1 MLGLKW
7 LRKLDERRLKV
18 LLGAFFLAL
27 AVPAAVLIAQA
38 YGQLKWEAFRR
49 NQLLAEDLAAQVDSG
64 LRAAVATEEA
74 RSFGDYSFLVVAG
87 KDAAA
92 NFVQRSPLSAFPVE
106 GAVPGTLGYFQ
117 VDALGN
123 LTTPLLPGPGVD
135 AATYGISADE
145 QSARRTLFASLSEVL
160 AANRLVLRSPDAPGT
175 GGAVSPVPA
184 SEAPAPGS
192 LPALAPAPTQRAS
205 PERAPAT
212 PTPRAS
218 SARAS
223 AAPSASASSAPAAAS
238 ESAPPPTPPS
248 SASLSAP
255 SAAFAPSLE
264 LTRGAA
270 QKLKAQMEKAEE
282 TQAAFDR
289 LAPNAAPAAQNTA
302 DEARPQKELDVDAAS
317 QAAASQAAAPQPAAP
332 QAAAKQLAKSDSRKD
347 AESNVVAAAAPG
359 ANAPSEPRAQVAE
372 RRKRSEQS
380 LVPEAKPADRES
392 DADKTAADNKTART
406 VFRVQTFESELDP
419 LEVGVLDTGE
429 IVMFR
434 NVWRG
439 GQRYIQGALIDR
451 ARFVDL
457 AVGSPYR
464 SSSLASMSD
473 VAVTYRGRPLATLH
487 AATGGVS
494 YESRPVAGLA
504 GTPLHRA
511 RLSPPFG
518 DLELAFSVNQ
528 LPSAPGAL
536 LLLWISVTLAAVLCG
551 GFYFMYRLAVG
562 QMRLARQQQDF
573 VSAVSHELKTP
584 LTSIRMYGE
593 MLKAGWADDAK
604 KQTYYD
610 YIHSESERLSRLI
623 ENVLQLA
630 RLTRSSQQL
639 DVKRVASAELLDMV
653 RSKCATQ
660 AERSGFTL
668 TIRDGV
674 PAGTELALDADAFA
688 QVLINLVDNALKFS
702 SGADRKEIE
711 IASRLETDGWV
722 LFTVRDFGPGIP
734 KGQLKKIF
742 ELFYRPPD
750 ELTRATAGTGIG
762 LALVLQLT
770 AAMGGRVEVRNC
782 EPGAEFRVSF
792 PAEVAAS

>member
-1 MLGLKW
+1 MLGAKW
-7 LRKLDERRLKV
+7 FRKLDERRLGI

-49 NQLLAEDLAAQVDSG
+49 NQLLAEDLAARVDAG
-64 LRAAVATEEA
+64 LRAEVAAEEA

-123 LTTPLLPGPGVD
+123 LTTPLLPGPDVD
-135 AATYGISADE
+135 PAAYGITADE
-145 QSARRTLFASLSEVL
+145 QMARRALFASLSEVL
-160 AANRLVLRSPDAPGT
+160 AANRLVLRSLDASVVGNAEPSARAQAPAPAST
-175 GGAVSPVPA
+175 SPPSSSAVSPAPRSSSAA
-184 SEAPAPGS
+184 SSGP
-192 LPALAPAPTQRAS
+192 S
-205 PERAPAT
+205 PEE
-212 PTPRAS
+212 S
-218 SARAS
+218 SATKTLNS
-223 AAPSASASSAPAAAS
+223 P
-238 ESAPPPTPPS
+238 
-248 SASLSAP
+248 
-255 SAAFAPSLE
+255 FAPSVAF
-264 LTRGAA
+264 TRDDA
-270 QKLKAQMEKAEE
+270 QKLKAQIDQAEA

-289 LAPNAAPAAQNTA
+289 LAPSAPPLAKEMSEETKVRAQAAPAP
-302 DEARPQKELDVDAAS
+302 ARQAAS
-317 QAAASQAAAPQPAAP
+317 DEVAGADKREVAATTG
-332 QAAAKQLAKSDSRKD
+332 
-347 AESNVVAAAAPG
+347 VVAG
-359 ANAPSEPRAQVAE
+359 AITASETHPQVE
-372 RRKRSEQS
+372 QRRKRSEQS
-380 LVPEAKPADRES
+380 LVPQAQPAAEREKDK
-392 DADKTAADNKTART
+392 DAAAGGRKTGARNE
-406 VFRVQTFESELDP
+406 FRVQTFESEVDP
-419 LEVGVLDTGE
+419 LEVGLLDTGE

-434 NVWRG
+434 NVWHA

-451 ARFVDL
+451 ARFVEQ
-457 AVGSPYR
+457 AVASAYR
-464 SSSLASMSD
+464 ASSLATMSD
-473 VAVTYRGRPLATLH
+473 VAVTYRSRPLATLR
-487 AATGGVS
+487 ASTGGAS
-494 YESRPVAGLA
+494 YESSPVAGLA

-536 LLLWISVTLAAVLCG
+536 LLLWISLTLAAVLCG
-551 GFYFMYRLAVG
+551 GFYFMYRFAIG
-562 QMRLARQQQDF
+562 QLRLARQQQDF

-653 RSKCATQ
+653 RSKCVTQ
-660 AERSGFTL
+660 AERAGFAL
-668 TIRDGV
+668 TVRDGV
-674 PAGTELALDADAFA
+674 PAGTELAVDADAFA
-688 QVLINLVDNALKFS
+688 QILINLVDNALKFS
-702 SGADRKEIE
+702 AGAERKEIE
-711 IASRLETDGWV
+711 IGSRLETDGSV

-734 KGQLKKIF
+734 KGQMKKIF

-750 ELTRATAGTGIG
+750 EITRATAGTGIG

-770 AAMGGRVEVRNC
+770 AALGGRVEVRNC

-792 PAEVAAS
+792 PTAGPGA

>member
-1 MLGLKW
+1 MLGAKW
-7 LRKLDERRLKV
+7 LRKLDERRLGI

-49 NQLLAEDLAAQVDSG
+49 NQLLAEDLAAQVDAG

-123 LTTPLLPGPGVD
+123 LTTPLLPGPDVD
-135 AATYGISADE
+135 AAAYGITSDE
-145 QSARRTLFASLSEVL
+145 QIARRALFASLSEVL
-160 AANRLVLRSPDAPGT
+160 AANRLVLRSLDAPVVGNAQPT
-175 GGAVSPVPA
+175 ARAQAQAPA
-184 SEAPAPGS
+184 STPPVSGSAASQAPSPSSAAS
-192 LPALAPAPTQRAS
+192 NASS
-205 PERAPAT
+205 PEE
-212 PTPRAS
+212 
-218 SARAS
+218 
-223 AAPSASASSAPAAAS
+223 SSAPKTLNS
-238 ESAPPPTPPS
+238 
-248 SASLSAP
+248 
-255 SAAFAPSLE
+255 AFAPSIAF
-264 LTRGAA
+264 TRDDA
-270 QKLKAQMEKAEE
+270 QKLKAQIDQAEA

-289 LAPNAAPAAQNTA
+289 LAPSAPPLAKEINEETKARAQAAPAA
-302 DEARPQKELDVDAAS
+302 ARQAAS
-317 QAAASQAAAPQPAAP
+317 DEPTVTDKREVGAT
-332 QAAAKQLAKSDSRKD
+332 
-347 AESNVVAAAAPG
+347 NGVAAAG
-359 ANAPSEPRAQVAE
+359 AIAASEPRAQVE

-380 LVPEAKPADRES
+380 LVPQAQPAVEREKDKEVVAKDG
-392 DADKTAADNKTART
+392 KTAARNE
-406 VFRVQTFESELDP
+406 FRVQTFESEVDP
-419 LEVGVLDTGE
+419 LEVGLLDTGE

-434 NVWRG
+434 NVWHG

-451 ARFVDL
+451 ARFVEQ
-457 AVGSPYR
+457 AVASAYR
-464 SSSLASMSD
+464 ASSLVAMSD
-473 VAVTYRGRPLATLH
+473 VAVTYRGRPLATLR
-487 AATGGVS
+487 ASTGEAS
-494 YESRPVAGLA
+494 YESSPVAGLA

-536 LLLWISVTLAAVLCG
+536 LLLWISLTLAAVLCG
-551 GFYFMYRLAVG
+551 GFYFMYRFAVG
-562 QMRLARQQQDF
+562 QLRLARQQQDF

-660 AERSGFTL
+660 AERAGFVL
-668 TIRDGV
+668 TVRDGV
-674 PAGTELALDADAFA
+674 PAGTELAVDADAFA
-688 QVLINLVDNALKFS
+688 QILINLVDNALKFS
-702 SGADRKEIE
+702 AGAERKEIE
-711 IASRLETDGWV
+711 IGTRLETDHSV

-750 ELTRATAGTGIG
+750 EITRATAGTGIG
-762 LALVLQLT
+762 LALVQQLT
-770 AAMGGRVEVRNC
+770 AALGGRVEVRNC

-792 PAEVAAS
+792 AVADPAA

>member
-1 MLGLKW
+1 MLGAKW
-7 LRKLDERRLKV
+7 LGKLDERRLKI

-27 AVPAAVLIAQA
+27 AIPAAVLIAQA

-117 VDALGN
+117 VDALGD
-123 LTTPLLPGPGVD
+123 LTTPLLPAPDVD

-145 QSARRTLFASLSEVL
+145 QAARRTLFASLSEVL
-160 AANRLVLRSPDAPGT
+160 AANRLVLRSPETPGA
-175 GGAVSPVPA
+175 GGPSPAPA
-184 SEAPAPGS
+184 SALPAPPSSPARS
-192 LPALAPAPTQRAS
+192 LAAPPAS
-205 PERAPAT
+205 AT
-212 PTPRAS
+212 ES
-218 SARAS
+218 SAS
-223 AAPSASASSAPAAAS
+223 APASASSAP
-238 ESAPPPTPPS
+238 PPSPS
-248 SASLSAP
+248 SAPSISAN
-255 SAAFAPSLE
+255 AAFAQSLDF
-264 LTRGAA
+264 TRGAA
-270 QKLKAQMEKAEE
+270 QKLKSQMEKAEA

-289 LAPNAAPAAQNTA
+289 LAPNAPAAQNA
-302 DEARPQKELDVDAAS
+302 VEEAKARKEVVAPAR
-317 QAAASQAAAPQPAAP
+317 QAAGGQLQASDRA
-332 QAAAKQLAKSDSRKD
+332 D
-347 AESNVVAAAAPG
+347 AAAANANKDVQSG
-359 ANAPSEPRAQVAE
+359 AAVGGAAGATAPSEPRAQVAE

-380 LVPEAKPADRES
+380 VVPEAKPPERES
-392 DADKTAADNKTART
+392 DADKTAAVSKSAART
-406 VFRVQTFESELDP
+406 EFRVQTFESELDP
-419 LEVGVLDTGE
+419 LEVGLLDTGE

-451 ARFVDL
+451 ARFVEQ
-457 AVGSPYR
+457 AVGSAYR
-464 SSSLASMSD
+464 ASSLAAMSD
-473 VAVTYRGRPLATLH
+473 VAVTYRGRSLATLR

-494 YESRPVAGLA
+494 YESRPVADLA

-551 GFYFMYRLAVG
+551 GFYFMYRFAVG
-562 QMRLARQQQDF
+562 QLRLARQQQDF

-630 RLTRSSQQL
+630 RLTRSNQQL
-639 DVKRVASAELLDMV
+639 DMKRIASAELLDMV

-660 AERSGFTL
+660 AERAGFAL
-668 TIRDGV
+668 TVRDGV

-702 SGADRKEIE
+702 AGAQRKEIE
-711 IASRLETDGWV
+711 IASRLETGGSV

-734 KGQLKKIF
+734 KGQMKKIF
-742 ELFYRPPD
+742 ELFYRPTD
-750 ELTRATAGTGIG
+750 DLTRATAGTGIG

-770 AAMGGRVEVRNC
+770 AAMGGRVEVRNR

-792 PAEVAAS
+792 PASQA

>member
-1 MLGLKW
+1 MLGAKW
-7 LRKLDERRLKV
+7 FRKLDERRLGI

-49 NQLLAEDLAAQVDSG
+49 NQLLAEDLSAQVDAG
-64 LRAAVATEEA
+64 LRAAVAAEEA

-123 LTTPLLPGPGVD
+123 LTTPLLPGPDVD

-145 QSARRTLFASLSEVL
+145 QTARRALFASLSEVL
-160 AANRLVLRSPDAPGT
+160 AANRLVLRSLDAPAAG
-175 GGAVSPVPA
+175 
-184 SEAPAPGS
+184 APA
-192 LPALAPAPTQRAS
+192 AQAQA
-205 PERAPAT
+205 RAPAST
-212 PTPRAS
+212 PPAP
-218 SARAS
+218 SAAGA
-223 AAPSASASSAPAAAS
+223 AAPSAPAPNAPRSAAS
-238 ESAPPPTPPS
+238 NPAN
-248 SASLSAP
+248 
-255 SAAFAPSLE
+255 AAFAPSLE
-264 LTRGAA
+264 FTRDDAK
-270 QKLKAQMEKAEE
+270 KLKAQIDKAEAA
-282 TQAAFDR
+282 QAAFDR
-289 LAPNAAPAAQNTA
+289 LAPSAPLAKETNEEPKARAQVSAVAPLRQAGSDELAGA
-302 DEARPQKELDVDAAS
+302 DKRED
-317 QAAASQAAAPQPAAP
+317 AAASG
-332 QAAAKQLAKSDSRKD
+332 S
-347 AESNVVAAAAPG
+347 VAAAV
-359 ANAPSEPRAQVAE
+359 APSEPRAQVE

-380 LVPEAKPADRES
+380 LVPEAQPAEHES
-392 DADKTAADNKTART
+392 DKDAGASDRKPGARAE
-406 VFRVQTFESELDP
+406 FRVQTFESEVDP
-419 LEVGVLDTGE
+419 LEVGLLDTGE

-434 NVWRG
+434 NVWHG

-451 ARFVDL
+451 ARFVEQGF
-457 AVGSPYR
+457 ASAYR
-464 SSSLASMSD
+464 ASSLAAMSD
-473 VAVTYRGRPLATLH
+473 VAVTYRDRPLATLR
-487 AATGGVS
+487 AATGGAS
-494 YESRPVAGLA
+494 YESSPVTGLA
-504 GTPLHRA
+504 GTLLHRA

-528 LPSAPGAL
+528 LPSAPGGL
-536 LLLWISVTLAAVLCG
+536 LLLWISLTLAAVLCG
-551 GFYFMYRLAVG
+551 GFYFMYRFAVG
-562 QMRLARQQQDF
+562 QLRLARQQQDF

-630 RLTRSSQQL
+630 RLTRNSQRL
-639 DVKRVASAELLDMV
+639 DVKRIASAELLDLV

-660 AERSGFTL
+660 AERAGFSL
-668 TIRDGV
+668 TVRDGV

-688 QVLINLVDNALKFS
+688 QILINLVDNALKFS
-702 SGADRKEIE
+702 AGAERKEIE
-711 IASRLETDGWV
+711 IGSRLETDGWV

-770 AAMGGRVEVRNC
+770 AALGGRVEVRNC

-792 PAEVAAS
+792 PTA